1 MSGKK
6 GRIIFW
12 AGMAISLGFVAY
24 AVTKMD
30 FHKAAS
36 IIATVN
42 PIWFVPI
49 FAVHLLTFYFRA
61 ARWWYIME
69 PTRRVPVMTLL
80 SGHCLGAFANMV
92 MPMRIGELIRAYLV
106 AKKAGIK
113 TTSSLATIVVER
125 AFDVLALLVLM
136 ILVMT
141 FANPKSIP
149 AGTWQDLRTGGQVI
163 AVFLVAGFGTLYLLA
178 GENSALSGFITRLI
192 GRLPQET
199 AVKGAAMYESFRG
212 GLKAL
217 KKGGHLFGILVNN
230 TMVWLCMF
238 LFFYLFLPMFGL
250 GYSLEMGAVLTLFIV
265 FGVSVPSSPGFIGP
279 FHAGVV
285 LALGFYGID
294 PGSGLGIAIIIHLT
308 SFIYVVIV
316 GLFFLW
322 REKLSFSEMRHT
334 AD

>member
-1 MSGKK
+1 MLGKK
-6 GRIIFW
+6 GGIMFW
-12 AGMAISLGFVAY
+12 VGMAISLGFVAY

-30 FHKAAS
+30 LSKAAS
-36 IIATVN
+36 IIVTVN
-42 PIWFVPI
+42 PIWLLPI

-80 SGHCLGAFANMV
+80 SGHCLGGFANMV
-92 MPMRIGELIRAYLV
+92 MPMRIGELVRAYLV

-113 TTSSLATIVVER
+113 TSSSLATIVVER
-125 AFDVLALLVLM
+125 AFDMLALLVLM

-149 AGTWQDLRTGGQVI
+149 AGTWHDLRMGGQVI
-163 AVFLVAGFGTLYLLA
+163 AVFLVAGFGIMYMLA
-178 GENSALSGFITRLI
+178 GEDSALSGVITRLI
-192 GRLPQET
+192 GRLPDET
-199 AVKGAAMYESFRG
+199 AAKGVVMYESFRD

-217 KKGGHLFGILVNN
+217 KKGGHLFGILANN
-230 TMVWLCMF
+230 TMVWLCML
-238 LFFYLFLPMFGL
+238 LFHFLFLPMFGL

-285 LALGFYGID
+285 LALGFYGVD
-294 PGSGLGIAIIIHLT
+294 AASGLGIAVIIHLT
-308 SFIYVVIV
+308 TFIYVVIV
-316 GLFFLW
+316 GIFFLW